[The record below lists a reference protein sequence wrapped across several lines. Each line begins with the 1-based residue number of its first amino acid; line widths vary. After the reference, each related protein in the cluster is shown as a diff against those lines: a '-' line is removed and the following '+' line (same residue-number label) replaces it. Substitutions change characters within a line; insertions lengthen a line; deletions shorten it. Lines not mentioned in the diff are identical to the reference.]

1 MRLRKKAWAKPLID
15 DYTNRIVITKFD
27 FLTNPIKDVFKNNN
41 KLILEI
47 GTGKG
52 DFICGL
58 ASKNPNINY
67 IGIEQVETVLA
78 IALKKI
84 IDKELN
90 NVKLIRVNAN
100 EMLNIFDTKE
110 IDVIRLNFSDPW
122 PKARHEDRRLTSP
135 EFLKMYRNILND
147 DGCLIFKTDNREFF
161 DYSVETFKEN
171 GWILEEVNYNY
182 PLTDDESDVPTEY
195 ERKFRSLGQP
205 IHYLK
210 AIKGDINGKI

>member
-1 MRLRKKAWAKPLID
+1 MRLRKKAWARPLID
-15 DYTNRIVITKFD
+15 DYTNRIVITKLD
-27 FLTNPIKDVFKNNN
+27 FLTNPIKDVFKNDN

-52 DFICGL
+52 DFISEL
-58 ASKNPNINY
+58 ASKNPGVNY

-78 IALKKI
+78 FALKKI
-84 IDKELN
+84 IDKELS

-122 PKARHEDRRLTSP
+122 PKSRHEDRRLTSP
-135 EFLKMYRNILND
+135 EFLKMYNNILND
-147 DGCLIFKTDNREFF
+147 DGCVIFKTDNREFF

-171 GWILEEVNYNY
+171 GWILEDVNYDY
-182 PLTDDESDVPTEY
+182 PLTNNNEDVPTEY
-195 ERKFRSLGQP
+195 EKKFRSLGQP

-210 AIKGDINGKI
+210 AVKGENNGKN